1 MPDGTLEEAGQRM
14 EPDELAQVL
23 KEAAAGWP
31 TKEAAVALLLEH
43 DYWVP
48 RIAYSHPGLRRT
60 DPETGR
66 VVDLDWKA
74 LATGVTDGRLTGSTS
89 QQAVLS
95 VALSLVVPGFLLD
108 LQRAVSSLGA
118 FHTAA
123 VLRAIATA
131 ADYPELGPKDP
142 ESDPDDIGPAGQE
155 ASLFELDYEP
165 PSWYPR
171 PGGRDA

>member
-1 MPDGTLEEAGQRM
+1 VTAAAGERM

-23 KEAAAGWP
+23 TETAKGSPA
-31 TKEAAVALLLEH
+31 KEAAVALLLEH
-43 DYWVP
+43 DYWVA

-74 LATGVTDGRLTGSTS
+74 LAAGVATGTLTGSTS
-89 QQAVLS
+89 QEAVLS

-108 LQRAVSSLGA
+108 LQRAVTCLGA
-118 FHTAA
+118 FHVAA
-123 VLRAIATA
+123 VLRAVATA
-131 ADYPELGPKDP
+131 GGYPELGPKDP

-155 ASLFELDYEP
+155 ASLFEVDYEP
-165 PSWYPR
+165 PAWHRELS
-171 PGGRDA
+171 GGRDA